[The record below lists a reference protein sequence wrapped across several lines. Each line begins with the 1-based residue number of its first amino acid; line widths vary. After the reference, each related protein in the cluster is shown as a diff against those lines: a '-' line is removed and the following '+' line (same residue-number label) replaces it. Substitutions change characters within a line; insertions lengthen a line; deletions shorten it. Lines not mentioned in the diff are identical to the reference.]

1 MPTGA
6 ILLNVDRNT
15 YKTTEKTLQE
25 EIEMFVADKYQVIKN
40 REGLKDVDY
49 AMVEVLDQMLNDNGI
64 QHFFS
69 LPEGDDD
76 GIQIRDE
83 EVTYVYYDSSKND
96 LEFELVYMLWAKTIR
111 EVPDDKIKE
120 AMKRICK

>member
-1 MPTGA
+1 
-6 ILLNVDRNT
+6 
-15 YKTTEKTLQE
+15 
-25 EIEMFVADKYQVIKN
+25 MFVADKYQVIKN

-96 LEFELVYMLWAKTIR
+96 LEFKLVYMLWAKTIR
-111 EVPDDKIKE
+111 EVPDEKIKE

>member
-1 MPTGA
+1 
-6 ILLNVDRNT
+6 
-15 YKTTEKTLQE
+15 
-25 EIEMFVADKYQVIKN
+25 MFVADKIQVIKN
-40 REGLKDVDY
+40 REGLKDVTY
-49 AMVEVLDQMLNDNGI
+49 EMVEVLDQMLTDNGI

-96 LEFELVYMLWAKTIR
+96 LEFKLVYMLWAKTIR
-111 EVPDDKIKE
+111 EVPDEKIKE
-120 AMKRICK
+120 AMKRIFK

>member
-1 MPTGA
+1 
-6 ILLNVDRNT
+6 
-15 YKTTEKTLQE
+15 
-25 EIEMFVADKYQVIKN
+25 MFVADKYQVIKN

>member
-1 MPTGA
+1 
-6 ILLNVDRNT
+6 
-15 YKTTEKTLQE
+15 
-25 EIEMFVADKYQVIKN
+25 MFVADKYQVIKN

-49 AMVEVLDQMLNDNGI
+49 AMVEVLDQMLNNNGI

-96 LEFELVYMLWAKTIR
+96 LEFKLVYMLWAKTIR
-111 EVPDDKIKE
+111 EVPDEKIKE

>member
-1 MPTGA
+1 
-6 ILLNVDRNT
+6 
-15 YKTTEKTLQE
+15 
-25 EIEMFVADKYQVIKN
+25 MFVADKIQVIKN
-40 REGLKDVDY
+40 HEGLKDVTY
-49 AMVEVLDQMLNDNGI
+49 EMVEVLYQMLTDNGI

-96 LEFELVYMLWAKTIR
+96 MEFKLVYMLWAKTVR